1 MKKIL
6 SFFLLVVS
14 YSFCFAAVPQTVVF
28 DTDMGNDIDDALA
41 QAMLLNYEKAGKIKL
56 KAILVNKDNP
66 YSPLFVKAINDYY
79 GRPDIPI
86 GMVKGGATKHEGPFV
101 GKVCRDMEL
110 KPVEFQDATKLLR
123 KVLAESKDGE
133 IVYVSVGFSTN
144 IERLLKSEAD
154 SISPLAGNE
163 LFAKKVKYISVMA
176 GHFERVLNKSASQH
190 QEYNVVCDI
199 PAAKFVFK
207 NAPVPI
213 IFSGFEIGR
222 DIRFPAKVL
231 YENLSKENPVSRA
244 YEYHSLDITKGKS
257 KMNNRESWDLTS
269 VLYVVSPESFG
280 ISENGTTEVTPKG
293 ITLFTAD
300 KNGNRCFLTAN
311 EAQRKEILQKL
322 IGDVTG
328 KDN

>member
-1 MKKIL
+1 M
-6 SFFLLVVS
+6 
-14 YSFCFAAVPQTVVF
+14 
-28 DTDMGNDIDDALA
+28 
-41 QAMLLNYEKAGKIKL
+41 
-56 KAILVNKDNP
+56 
-66 YSPLFVKAINDYY
+66 
-79 GRPDIPI
+79 
-86 GMVKGGATKHEGPFV
+86 
-101 GKVCRDMEL
+101 
-110 KPVEFQDATKLLR
+110 
-123 KVLAESKDGE
+123 
-133 IVYVSVGFSTN
+133 
-144 IERLLKSEAD
+144 
-154 SISPLAGNE
+154 
-163 LFAKKVKYISVMA
+163 
-176 GHFERVLNKSASQH
+176 
-190 QEYNVVCDI
+190 
-199 PAAKFVFK
+199 
-207 NAPVPI
+207 PI

-322 IGDVTG
+322 ISGVTG